1 MVQRFRTGQ
10 STRFIPPESDARSTE
25 NGSRVSPLA
34 SPLLATTTL
43 SCSAPSRSAGCTRA
57 PCHSARRR
65 SRAPASRARTIATA
79 STISSVRYAGPYS
92 RPTRQTSAYSVPATV
107 AESQRVL
114 MEGSDG
120 CGSALLAATLYSPAQ

>member
-65 SRAPASRARTIATA
+65 SRAPASPAGTNAAA
-79 STISSVRYAGPYS
+79 STIASVRYAGPYS
-92 RPTRQTSAYSVPATV
+92 RPTRQTSAYSVPA
-107 AESQRVL
+107 AAARPQRARV
-114 MEGSDG
+114 EGSDG
-120 CGSALLAATLYSPAQ
+120 RRSASCAAVVV